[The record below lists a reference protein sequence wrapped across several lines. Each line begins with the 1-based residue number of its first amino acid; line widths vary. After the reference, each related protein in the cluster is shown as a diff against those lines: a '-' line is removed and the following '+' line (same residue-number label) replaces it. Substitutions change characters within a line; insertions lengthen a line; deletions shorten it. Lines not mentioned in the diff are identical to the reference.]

1 MKNYL
6 YNVMKIKFIQKIFY
20 AWFVLSLKLLFQLE
34 FHYFQALIKKTN
46 IEKSSVKLP
55 CMT

>member
-1 MKNYL
+1 
-6 YNVMKIKFIQKIFY
+6 MKIKFIQKIFY

-55 CMT
+55 CMTWGSS